1 MTAQEVIGTPVI
13 DTDSG
18 AQWGVID
25 RLLLE
30 HPGRIAYVIVRPSA
44 WHLAPVALRAESV
57 HLGCP
62 LLASPS
68 QGQALAERPD
78 ILACHGIP
86 FGLPVLALDG
96 GRLGRV
102 DDLLLHEDGQV
113 EGFRLDSGLPL
124 DPAFVRAMGVDAV
137 VVQSLQEDAPPPEA
151 TVTQPHDSVP
161 AQAAEP
167 GLGSELVGRV
177 VQQDVL
183 DDDGQV
189 FLPAGQT
196 ISLATVETA
205 QQRGLLVA
213 LAMVSQ
219 PV

>member
-1 MTAQEVIGTPVI
+1 M
-13 DTDSG
+13 
-18 AQWGVID
+18 
-25 RLLLE
+25 
-30 HPGRIAYVIVRPSA
+30 
-44 WHLAPVALRAESV
+44 
-57 HLGCP
+57 
-62 LLASPS
+62 
-68 QGQALAERPD
+68 
-78 ILACHGIP
+78 
-86 FGLPVLALDG
+86 
-96 GRLGRV
+96 
-102 DDLLLHEDGQV
+102 
-113 EGFRLDSGLPL
+113 
-124 DPAFVRAMGVDAV
+124 
-137 VVQSLQEDAPPPEA
+137 
-151 TVTQPHDSVP
+151 TQPHDSVP